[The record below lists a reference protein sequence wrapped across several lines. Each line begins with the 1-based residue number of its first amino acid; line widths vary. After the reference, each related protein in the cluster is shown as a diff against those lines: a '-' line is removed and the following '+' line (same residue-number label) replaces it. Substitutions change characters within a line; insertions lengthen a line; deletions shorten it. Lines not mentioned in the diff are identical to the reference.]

1 MSRLFVTYNKWC
13 VGKLL
18 SRKRGKKALIFIFFL
33 VFDNYPGVNTP
44 IVVDF
49 KLPRFNKQLVN
60 FRYSN
65 NWLL

>member
-1 MSRLFVTYNKWC
+1 MSLTIKWC

-18 SRKRGKKALIFIFFL
+18 SRKKGGGEAEGSLDFL
-33 VFDNYPGVNTP
+33 VFSNYPGVNTP

-49 KLPRFNKQLVN
+49 KLTRFNKQLVN
-60 FRYSN
+60 FRYAN